1 MRDLPID
8 DQVGTLKRT
17 CDVAEAALA
26 DVVEVA
32 RHEGH
37 DRVLGIDVRVD
48 LLHRVGGLV
57 PGVRDGGSDHLAHE
71 AHPLASEDRAGGR
84 DRAGGGQVDGER
96 TARTLEVRR
105 GENGGAGGCLIDDV
119 SDPPACDRAAQQRD
133 VQAAIRPEVV
143 DESAQTAK
151 EGAILEPLDA
161 AAYLFRHVAKV
172 SVIDAHWMAV
182 ARGDEPADLVVSGG
196 HVLSVF
202 TKEWLDVDVAIQDG
216 HVVGLGRYEGR
227 EQLEV
232 SGAYLVPGFI
242 DAHMHLESS
251 KLMVDEFAR
260 AVLVHGTTAVVADP
274 HEIANVL
281 GTDGI
286 HWLLDC
292 CEDLPL
298 DVYVMASSCVPA
310 SQFES
315 PRRPFT
321 TGDIES
327 LLRRSRTI
335 GIAEMM
341 NFPGVIGGRES
352 ELAKLETGLTDHV
365 DGHAPGVRGP
375 ALNAYVAA
383 GIGSDH
389 EAMTF
394 EEALEKRRLG
404 MWVLLREASIA
415 RNLRDLLPLVKRYG
429 TERCAFCTDDRE
441 PDFIVEQGHINQMVR
456 VAVEEGV
463 SPEDALV
470 MATINPATC
479 HRLWH
484 LGAIAPGYQA
494 DILVMD
500 DLKTFNPRQV
510 LKRGAPPRHV
520 KVEVPDWVRQTVS
533 LAPLAATSFRVAA
546 GPKKIRVMRVIPAQL
561 VTGVESVEPT
571 VEDGCIVADAARDL
585 VKIAVVERHHASGRI
600 GLGFATNVGLKRG
613 AFASTVAHDAHNI
626 VLLGVDDRDM
636 AVCATRLAEIGGGI
650 VIAEGGRAVE
660 ELPLPV
666 AGLMSDR
673 PLAEVDERL
682 RSMERRLNSMG
693 VTMTSPFM
701 TLSFLALSVIP
712 ELKITDRG
720 LVDVGRFELVPLGI
734 E

>member
-1 MRDLPID
+1 
-8 DQVGTLKRT
+8 
-17 CDVAEAALA
+17 
-26 DVVEVA
+26 
-32 RHEGH
+32 
-37 DRVLGIDVRVD
+37 
-48 LLHRVGGLV
+48 
-57 PGVRDGGSDHLAHE
+57 
-71 AHPLASEDRAGGR
+71 
-84 DRAGGGQVDGER
+84 
-96 TARTLEVRR
+96 
-105 GENGGAGGCLIDDV
+105 
-119 SDPPACDRAAQQRD
+119 
-133 VQAAIRPEVV
+133 
-143 DESAQTAK
+143 
-151 EGAILEPLDA
+151 
-161 AAYLFRHVAKV
+161 
-172 SVIDAHWMAV
+172 MAV
-182 ARGDEPADLVVSGG
+182 ARGDEPADLVLSGG

-202 TKEWLDVDVAIQDG
+202 TKEWLDVDVAVKDG
-216 HVVGLGRYEGR
+216 HVVGLGRYEGK
-227 EQLEV
+227 ENLDV
-232 SGAYLVPGFI
+232 AGAYLVPGFI
-242 DAHMHLESS
+242 DAHMHIESS

-260 AVLVHGTTAVVADP
+260 AVLAHGTTAVVADP

-292 CEDLPL
+292 CDDLPL
-298 DVYVMASSCVPA
+298 DVFVMASSCVPA
-310 SQFES
+310 SRFES

-321 TGDIES
+321 PGDIES

-341 NFPGVIGGRES
+341 NFPGVIAGAPS

-365 DGHAPGVRGP
+365 DGHAPGVRGA
-375 ALNAYVAA
+375 ALNAYIAA
-383 GIGSDH
+383 GISSDH
-389 EAMTF
+389 ESMTF

-415 RNLRDLLPLVKRYG
+415 RNLRDLLPLVKTYG
-429 TERCAFCTDDRE
+429 TDWCAFCTDDRE

-479 HRLWH
+479 HRLWR

-494 DILVMD
+494 DILILD
-500 DLKTFNPRQV
+500 DLRSFRPRQV
-510 LKRGAPPRHV
+510 LKRGAPPRVV
-520 KVEVPDWVRQTVS
+520 KLEVPEWVRQTVS
-533 LAPLAATSFRVAA
+533 IAPVDATSFRVPA

-561 VTGVESVEPT
+561 VTGVEAVEPK
-571 VEDGCIVADAARDL
+571 VMDGCIVADPARDL
-585 VKIAVVERHHASGRI
+585 VKIAVVERHHASGRV

-626 VLLGVDDRDM
+626 VVLGVDDADM
-636 AVCATRLAEIGGGI
+636 SACVTRLAEIGGGI
-650 VIAEGGRAVE
+650 VVAEGGRAVE
-660 ELPLPV
+660 ELPLPI

-673 PLAEVDERL
+673 PLGEVHERL
-682 RSMERRLNSMG
+682 QSMERRLNAMG
-693 VTMTSPFM
+693 VTMASPFM